1 MHLGHCADMAV
12 EIERGFSGNPLK
24 SKLISETTAPH
35 SIRSRSKIED
45 SATQTTSAALHDFD
59 LYSHESLVSRKM
71 RQAKER
77 EEIERE
83 IIKREKMDQK
93 S

>member
-1 MHLGHCADMAV
+1 MHLGHCAEMAV
-12 EIERGFSGNPLK
+12 KIERGFSGNPLK
-24 SKLISETTAPH
+24 SKLISETAAPH
-35 SIRSRSKIED
+35 SIRSETKFED
-45 SATQTTSAALHDFD
+45 SATQSTSAHHDFN
-59 LYSHESLVSRKM
+59 LYAHESLVSRKM

-83 IIKREKMDQK
+83 IVKTEKFDQK

>member
-45 SATQTTSAALHDFD
+45 SATQTTSD

>member
-45 SATQTTSAALHDFD
+45 SATQTTS
-59 LYSHESLVSRKM
+59 
-71 RQAKER
+71 
-77 EEIERE
+77 
-83 IIKREKMDQK
+83 
-93 S
+93 

>member
-1 MHLGHCADMAV
+1 MHLGHCAEMAV

-45 SATQTTSAALHDFD
+45 SATQTTCTP
-59 LYSHESLVSRKM
+59 
-71 RQAKER
+71 
-77 EEIERE
+77 
-83 IIKREKMDQK
+83 
-93 S
+93 

>member
-45 SATQTTSAALHDFD
+45 SATQTLIYIHTRVLFPG
-59 LYSHESLVSRKM
+59 R
-71 RQAKER
+71 
-77 EEIERE
+77 
-83 IIKREKMDQK
+83 
-93 S
+93 